1 MATTSNHSDV
11 RTLFDSRRNLESG
24 LRYCADSKAIISST
38 QLSAKGNVVA
48 VAFTNGK
55 ILFWNLVR
63 LYTSISVFTM

>member
-1 MATTSNHSDV
+1 MATTSNPSDV
-11 RTLFDSRRNLESG
+11 RTLLDSLRNLDSG
-24 LRYCADSKAIISST
+24 LKCCADSKAIILST

>member
-1 MATTSNHSDV
+1 MATTSNPSDV
-11 RTLFDSRRNLESG
+11 RTLLDSRRNLDSG
-24 LRYCADSKAIISST
+24 LKCCADSKAIIRST